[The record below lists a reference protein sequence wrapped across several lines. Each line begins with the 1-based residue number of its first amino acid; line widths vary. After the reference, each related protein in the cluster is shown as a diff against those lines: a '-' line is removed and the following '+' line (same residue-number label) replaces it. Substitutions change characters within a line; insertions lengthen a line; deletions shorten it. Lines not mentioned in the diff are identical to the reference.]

1 MQKPVRILIIDDDED
16 DYFITSDYLN
26 NIPGKSFII
35 DWCYTYAD
43 AIGHIKNARHDIYLV
58 DYRLGVKTGIDV
70 IKEAVAL
77 QCDEPIILLTSKGD
91 FRIDVEAMKQG
102 AFDYLLKAD
111 LNSEKLERSIRY
123 AIDRAASLKALK
135 ANEKKYRNIF
145 DNSKDAVFVT
155 NENFYFTEVN
165 HAFCE
170 LMCCEKR
177 LLLKKRLDDLIT
189 DSKLKINITNALSI
203 EGNVED
209 LETEIKN
216 SEGDNRH
223 CILSASKEINL
234 EGQLYYQGILHDIT
248 SIKRAERLTLQAEKL
263 AAAGRLV
270 RTLAHEVRNP
280 INNINLAVEQL
291 TSSHLKNDDELY
303 LDIIQRNSNRIN
315 ELIKELLLSSKPAEI
330 EMSKCSFHSLVDEV
344 LASAKDRINLKHIA
358 ISIHLPQKAI
368 IIECDRSKL
377 VMALLNIVI
386 NAMEA
391 VEEDVGKLIIDAQ
404 VYHNKLIIYITD
416 NGTGISEENLPRLF
430 EPYFTSK
437 RNGIGLGLA
446 ATLNI
451 IQSHHGT
458 IEATSLA
465 NKGTTFTISLP
476 LAHSNTNSL
485 HAGH

>member
-1 MQKPVRILIIDDDED
+1 MPLTKRPVKVLIIDDDED
-16 DYFITSDYLN
+16 DYFITSDYLK
-26 NIPGKSFII
+26 NIPGTLFVI

-43 AIGHIKNARHDIYLV
+43 AIGHLKNAQHDIYLV

-123 AIDRAASLKALK
+123 AIDRAATLRALK
-135 ANEKKYRNIF
+135 ANEKKYRSIF
-145 DNSKDAVFVT
+145 DNSKDAVFVA
-155 NENFYFTEVN
+155 NNNFLFTEVN
-165 HAFCE
+165 TAFCE
-170 LMCCEKR
+170 LMNTSKNE
-177 LLLKKRLDDLIT
+177 LLSLHLADLLVDENLAQGLLT
-189 DSKLKINITNALSI
+189 KIAG
-203 EGNVED
+203 EGIIRNFEV
-209 LETEIKN
+209 EIKTAN
-216 SEGDNRH
+216 GESRY
-223 CILSASKEINL
+223 CIISASKEADI
-234 EGQLYYQGILHDIT
+234 ESKVYYQGILHDIT
-248 SIKRAERLTLQAEKL
+248 FLRRAEKLTIQAEKL

-291 TSSHLKNDDELY
+291 ATANNSDEDGLY
-303 LDIIQRNSNRIN
+303 LDIIHRNSNRIN

-330 EMSKCSFHSLVDEV
+330 EMSLCTFQSIIDDVIQ
-344 LASAKDRINLKHIA
+344 AATDRINLKHIV
-358 ISIHLPQKAI
+358 LNLNVPPQELL
-368 IIECDRSKL
+368 IECDKPKL

-386 NAMEA
+386 NAIEA
-391 VEEDVGKLIIDAQ
+391 VEDETGRLIVDAHPF
-404 VYHNKLIIYITD
+404 HNKLILYITD
-416 NGTGISEENLPRLF
+416 NGTGISGENLPRLF

-451 IQSHHGT
+451 IQSHRGT
-458 IEATSLA
+458 IEATSLE
-465 NKGTTFTISLP
+465 NKGTTFTITLP
-476 LAHSNTNSL
+476 LYNI
-485 HAGH
+485 AG

>member
-1 MQKPVRILIIDDDED
+1 MPLTQKPVRVLIIDDDED

-26 NIPGKSFII
+26 SIPGKSFVI

-43 AIGHIKNARHDIYLV
+43 AIGHIKNAQHDIYLV

-123 AIDRAASLKALK
+123 AIDRAASLRALK

-155 NENFYFTEVN
+155 DQRFYFTEVN
-165 HAFCE
+165 NAFCE
-170 LMCCEKR
+170 LMGSDKR
-177 LLLKKRLDDLIT
+177 GLLNLRLDDLMT
-189 DSKLKINITNALSI
+189 DNVLKANLTSTLSDS
-203 EGNVED
+203 GTVED
-209 LETEIKN
+209 FETEIKAN
-216 SEGDNRH
+216 GGENRY
-223 CILSASKEINL
+223 CILSATKEINL
-234 EGQLYYQGILHDIT
+234 EGQVYYQGILHDIT
-248 SIKRAERLTLQAEKL
+248 FIRRAERLTLQAEKL

-291 TSSHLKNDDELY
+291 ITTNAKEEDGLY
-303 LDIIQRNSNRIN
+303 LDIIHRNSNRIN
-315 ELIKELLLSSKPAEI
+315 ELIKELLLSSRPAEI
-330 EMSKCSFHSLVDEV
+330 NMSQCTFQSLIDEV
-344 LASAKDRINLKHIA
+344 LASARDRINLKHIDL
-358 ISIHLPQKAI
+358 SINLPGKI
-368 IIECDRSKL
+368 IMIECDRQKL
-377 VMALLNIVI
+377 VMAFLNIVI
-386 NAMEA
+386 NAIEAMED
-391 VEEDVGKLIIDAQ
+391 EVGRLIIDAQ
-404 VYHNKLIIYITD
+404 VYQNKLIIYITD

-451 IQSHHGT
+451 IQSHRGT
-458 IEATSLA
+458 IEATSLE
-465 NKGTTFTISLP
+465 NKGTTFTITLP
-476 LAHSNTNSL
+476 LHV
-485 HAGH
+485 